1 MGSSTSVPVPPRK
14 PVPNGKTRLCVA
26 GFTVSPYTGRARTIA
41 AQIAKLY
48 PEEYE
53 TWFYFGS
60 STNYYDFLKLTFDP
74 IPFPPH
80 LKGHGTSPFVWTER
94 GATNEIEP
102 IGGLSHFKEWVEK
115 QDKVAKE
122 QSIRTLLDSWLGVGD
137 VWHNKEDAPQSTADI
152 SE

>member
-1 MGSSTSVPVPPRK
+1 MA
-14 PVPNGKTRLCVA
+14 KTRLCVA

-74 IPFPPH
+74 IPFPH
-80 LKGHGTSPFVWTER
+80 TSRARDV
-94 GATNEIEP
+94 P
-102 IGGLSHFKEWVEK
+102 ICVDRAWRDE
-115 QDKVAKE
+115 
-122 QSIRTLLDSWLGVGD
+122 
-137 VWHNKEDAPQSTADI
+137 
-152 SE
+152 